1 MEGKKHAFPSPRQA
15 NCAGLKKQ
23 FYADYLR
30 SLVDYDYADELT
42 EEERIWLAAFTEE
55 YYRGWRLKRETQLH
69 SLDDIRAAAAR
80 AKLVREHED
89 PLAFDARRGP
99 SIEDM
104 IAR

>member
-55 YYRGWRLKRETQLH
+55 YY
-69 SLDDIRAAAAR
+69 S
-80 AKLVREHED
+80 
-89 PLAFDARRGP
+89 RRRRSRQAGP
-99 SIEDM
+99 
-104 IAR
+104 